1 MTRRSNYVC
10 RLLPYILE
18 LWNLAR
24 TPRSPISIDS
34 AVRFCYPEVA
44 GESQF
49 FFGDVARRRFVLF
62 NWPLVEIINCSKIS
76 ATRDTLQ
83 LAAAMLSGDISP
95 PRGRIPRPRID
106 ILPPPPFPSPTPY
119 IPRENTLGFRRP
131 RQGLHPFL
139 PSSHSL
145 SLPRHEQLISPVEA
159 GYSLSRN
166 WITLSV
172 EQVNCIIRSSTR
184 GGTASAYVNA
194 PTLPTRSL

>member
-1 MTRRSNYVC
+1 MTRHSNYVC

-34 AVRFCYPEVA
+34 AIRFCYPEVA

-106 ILPPPPFPSPTPY
+106 ILPPPPFPSLYSSREHPWIPSTAARLTPFSS
-119 IPRENTLGFRRP
+119 L
-131 RQGLHPFL
+131 L
-139 PSSHSL
+139 PLSL